1 MSTPEMPDPS
11 EPQVEPVRE
20 SPRAEPP
27 RESPQAEPPREF
39 EPPVVEAAGPSD
51 ANALRGHHFKRLLG
65 KQLTWWLI
73 GVPAAA
79 IGVIVAGSVSVVVG
93 LVVALAVVAI
103 GIGVVFAIADS
114 KAADDFFDVYAENHG
129 LELGDKSKLPS
140 ATPLLRK
147 GDDRYANRTLAG
159 EIAPGCD
166 GLLALFTYEEQT
178 TDSNGNRQTNYHR
191 YTLGMSEVPDCI
203 EHVPELYCQRR
214 AGLRS
219 LEKFEDVFR
228 RSKRRVTLESE
239 ALGDRYEIF
248 VAKDQDDVWLR
259 RLLSPSFIV
268 WLTESAPDKF
278 AFELVGGTL
287 VAYVP
292 KHREDAADLDS
303 IAAATG
309 AVAKRLRE
317 KSSDSEA

>member
-1 MSTPEMPDPS
+1 MSTPENPGT
-11 EPQVEPVRE
+11 
-20 SPRAEPP
+20 AEP
-27 RESPQAEPPREF
+27 E
-39 EPPVVEAAGPSD
+39 
-51 ANALRGHHFKRLLG
+51 NADDLRGYHFDRLLH
-65 KQLTWWLI
+65 QRLTQALVGGGSLLL
-73 GVPAAA
+73 GVVFFLAFGLVG
-79 IGVIVAGSVSVVVG
+79 GVIVF
-93 LVVALAVVAI
+93 LLALAFAI
-103 GIGVVFAIADS
+103 WVVFKIADS
-114 KAADDFFDVYAENHG
+114 RAADDFFHVYAKSHD
-129 LELGDKSKLPS
+129 LELGGKMALPR

-147 GDDRYANRTLAG
+147 GDDQYADRTLIG
-159 EIAPGCD
+159 EIAPGCR
-166 GLLALFTYEEQT
+166 GLLALYTYEEQT

-191 YTLGMSEVPDCI
+191 FTLGMSEVPECV
-203 EHVPELYCQRR
+203 EHIPELYCQKR

-259 RLLSPSFIV
+259 RLFSPSFIV

-292 KHREDAADLDS
+292 KHKEDVADLDR

-317 KSSDSEA
+317 KSGESDA

>member
-1 MSTPEMPDPS
+1 MSTPENQQTP
-11 EPQVEPVRE
+11 EP
-20 SPRAEPP
+20 AE
-27 RESPQAEPPREF
+27 REF
-39 EPPVVEAAGPSD
+39 TPPEVVSNAPTD

-73 GVPAAA
+73 GVPALA
-79 IGVIVAGSVSVVVG
+79 IGVILAASAGVVFG
-93 LVVALAVVAI
+93 LIALLVIVAI
-103 GIGVVFAIADS
+103 GIGVVFALADS
-114 KAADDFFDVYAENHG
+114 KAADDFFHVYAENHD
-129 LELGDKSKLPS
+129 LELSGKTKLPA

-147 GDDRYANRTLAG
+147 GDDQYANRTLSG

-166 GLLALFTYEEQT
+166 GLLAMYTYEEQT

-191 YTLGMSEVPDCI
+191 FTLGMSEVPECVA
-203 EHVPELYCQRR
+203 HVPELYCQKRG
-214 AGLRS
+214 GLRS

-239 ALGDRYEIF
+239 AMVDRYEVF
-248 VAKDQDDVWLR
+248 VNKDQDDVWLR
-259 RLLSPSFIV
+259 RLFSPSFIV
-268 WLTESAPDKF
+268 WLTDAAPDKF

-292 KHREDAADLDS
+292 KHKEDAADLDA

-317 KSSDSEA
+317 KSAEAE